1 MKKLLNSLFVTT
13 QGAWLSQKGEDIIV
27 HLDKGEKRA
36 FPIHIFDSVLC
47 FGQVNVTPP
56 LMGLCAEHGVSLSFF
71 TEHGKFLATVHGP
84 VSGNILLRKE
94 QYRISDSPPRSAK
107 IVKSIL
113 AAKICNSRV
122 VLQRFLRD
130 HPQEEIK
137 EKFFRRNIAQLES
150 YLADLHETDDLEGM
164 RGIEGITARLYFDLF
179 DELIVQQKDDFKF
192 TERNRR
198 PPRDRVNAMLSFVYT
213 LLTNDV
219 KSALNGAGLDPAAG
233 FLHRDRPG
241 RASLALDM
249 IEEFRSWWAD
259 RLVLSLINLKQVKG
273 TEFSFSETGAVLMTD
288 EARKTVISEWQ
299 TRKKDEIVH
308 PYTGE
313 KILIGQLP
321 HLQAMLLAR
330 YIRGDM
336 QEYPPYIWK

>member
-27 HLDKGEKRA
+27 HLEKEEKRA

-56 LMGLCAEHGVSLSFF
+56 LMGPCAEHGVSLSFF

-94 QYRISDSPPRSAK
+94 QYRISDSPLRSAK
-107 IVKSIL
+107 IVRSIL
-113 AAKICNSRV
+113 AAKISNSRV

-130 HPQEEIK
+130 HPQEEAE
-137 EKFFRRNIAQLES
+137 EKLFRRNISQLES
-150 YLADLHETDDLEGM
+150 YLEELRETDDLEGM
-164 RGIEGITARLYFDLF
+164 RGIEGITSRLYFDLF
-179 DELIVQQKDDFKF
+179 DELILQQKDDFKF

-213 LLTNDV
+213 LLTNDM
-219 KSALNGAGLDPAAG
+219 KSALNGVGLDPAAG

-273 TEFSFSETGAVLMTD
+273 TEFSFSESGAVLMTE
-288 EARKTVISEWQ
+288 EARKTVIAAWQ
-299 TRKKDEIVH
+299 TRKKDEMVH

-330 YIRGDM
+330 HIRGDM